1 MFGAMPSAAAATSV
15 TFVAQVALDDGL
27 VERLGL
33 SRRLIASADTRSRG
47 KVDLPENDAMP
58 SITVHPDTFAV
69 HIDGELIDE
78 QPVAELPMAQRYF
91 LF

>member
-1 MFGAMPSAAAATSV
+1 V
-15 TFVAQVALDDGL
+15 TFVSQAALDDGL

-33 SRRLIASADTRSRG
+33 ARRLVASADTRSRE
-47 KVDLPENDAMP
+47 KTDLPENGAMP

-69 HIDGELIDE
+69 RIDGELIE
-78 QPVAELPMAQRYF
+78 ERPVAELPMAQRYF